1 MQDLQTQIKESYIT
15 SGAISDFD
23 QIFEIENELELPK
36 TNLKL
41 FTNLI
46 INKNIIVLKNYTTNH
61 ILAFSQFQGDIE
73 ELEII
78 GLGVKKQYQNNGLGK
93 KILKHIINKGYRKI
107 FLEVSKINTVALELY
122 YSLGFKQ
129 ISVRKNYFSSKY
141 NKKEDA
147 IVLNLIN
154 KN

>member
-1 MQDLQTQIKESYIT
+1 MQDPQTLIKKSYIK
-15 SGAISDFD
+15 SGEISDFN
-23 QIFEIENELELPK
+23 QIVEIENELKLPK

-46 INKNIIVLKNYTTNH
+46 MNENIIVLKSYATNQ
-61 ILAFSQFQGDIE
+61 ILAFLQFQGDIE

-93 KILKHIINKGYRKI
+93 KILNHVINKGYRKI

-122 YSLGFKQ
+122 YSLGFKK
-129 ISVRKNYFSSKY
+129 ISIRKNYFSSKY
-141 NKKEDA
+141 NTKEDA
-147 IVLNLIN
+147 LVLNLIN
-154 KN
+154 KK

>member
-93 KILKHIINKGYRKI
+93 KILNHIINKGYRKI
-107 FLEVSKINTVALELY
+107 FLEVSKINTVALEFY